1 MQIEEKKLLIEGRLV
16 RVGRLDAEG
25 YDYLDD
31 PVKAVE
37 SLRLCGKRIDLFTF
51 TEKLE
56 NTEQRYRFP
65 VEIDNTAVLEIS
77 TFDEWMSTKI
87 DFKTRNKVRK
97 AAKLGVVVKE
107 VELDDRMLLGISRI
121 YNETPVR
128 QGRKFPHYKKDI
140 ESLRQ
145 MKLTFAERSIFIGA
159 FLEDEL
165 IGFIKMVH
173 TEDKKQAG
181 LMHILSM
188 VRHRDKAPTNALV
201 AQAVRSCAE
210 RCIPRLFYAKFSY
223 GRKLQDSLADF
234 KRHNGFRKVD
244 VPRYYVPLTRWG
256 RIAYQLGLHQNIAEI
271 MPEAITSKYRKMRAD
286 WYAKKFAG
294 VEPA

>member
-97 AAKLGVVVKE
+97 AAKIGVVVKE

>member
-56 NTEQRYRFP
+56 NTEQRHRFP